1 MTIPHRQSQETKDGL
16 IRASNALFD
25 PLKKK
30 KPVFAETDWNTISVF
45 D

>member
-25 PLKKK
+25 PLIKKSII
-30 KPVFAETDWNTISVF
+30 AMTDLNSKTY
-45 D
+45 

>member
-25 PLKKK
+25 PIKKADHSNDRLK
-30 KPVFAETDWNTISVF
+30 F
-45 D
+45 